1 MFKIDRKIHVSSPRS
16 DSHRSGDAMSESLTP
31 APVIQFVAST
41 TGLCGLFP
49 CRVRRPVRPP
59 LVCAMVLGIDAL
71 EHRREVEGGGLTGA
85 NCELFH
91 SVAFRRQ
98 RNHSVGDG
106 MKECMKQMHLKINM
120 HALVGKQ
127 LQKIHRHSASACV
140 KQAKKEKI
148 WREEEVEKY
157 AVFDKKD
164 HEEWGGGKT

>member
-1 MFKIDRKIHVSSPRS
+1 
-16 DSHRSGDAMSESLTP
+16 
-31 APVIQFVAST
+31 
-41 TGLCGLFP
+41 
-49 CRVRRPVRPP
+49 
-59 LVCAMVLGIDAL
+59 MVLGIDAL

-140 KQAKKEKI
+140 KQAKRRRSGERRRLKSTQCLIRKI
-148 WREEEVEKY
+148 MKSGGEEIRSVKLEIRVCY
-157 AVFDKKD
+157 RL
-164 HEEWGGGKT
+164 